1 MKGVRTVEGISCF
14 RRRNF
19 LFFVEGTFLLFFS
32 NNLTGILEEI
42 KHLRDKS
49 KTASNSTTLL
59 LSDPSLLLESREY
72 LCTFKAFQATNVV
85 GMVVCWR
92 FLDFVEGFLFLVEG
106 FLFLVGGLLRKQS
119 NIYHP

>member
-1 MKGVRTVEGISCF
+1 M
-14 RRRNF
+14 
-19 LFFVEGTFLLFFS
+19 LFFN

-85 GMVVCWR
+85 GGSMVVCWR
-92 FLDFVEGFLFLVEG
+92 FLDFVEGFLFLVEE
-106 FLFLVGGLLRKQS
+106 FLFLVGGLFGKEMLKYCCGFLKS
-119 NIYHP
+119 FFLKSFFEN